1 MAKYS
6 RYDVRNKKANKHK
19 NLVKSGIQGR
29 RIKDPVLLKR
39 QKYKTEMVLE
49 YEEKVQTYP
58 SRSWV

>member
-49 YEEKVQTYP
+49 YEEKVQT
-58 SRSWV
+58 